1 MLPTIVVA
9 AFGGILAVAG
19 GIVIGWDARRR
30 ICSPLCGNPD
40 KFAEAIQPAEA
51 AAWDRGACCGVA
63 FERGELPEGH
73 TRDLVRDAL
82 ARRDE
87 VAEGDEGDQ
96 VEEAEPVAA

>member
-1 MLPTIVVA
+1 MLPTIIVA
-9 AFGGILAVAG
+9 ALGGILAVGG

-30 ICSPLCGNPD
+30 VCSPLCGSPD

-73 TRDLVRDAL
+73 TRDLVLDAL
-82 ARRDE
+82 ARSDE
-87 VAEGDEGDQ
+87 ANEDED
-96 VEEAEPVAA
+96 EEVPAAA